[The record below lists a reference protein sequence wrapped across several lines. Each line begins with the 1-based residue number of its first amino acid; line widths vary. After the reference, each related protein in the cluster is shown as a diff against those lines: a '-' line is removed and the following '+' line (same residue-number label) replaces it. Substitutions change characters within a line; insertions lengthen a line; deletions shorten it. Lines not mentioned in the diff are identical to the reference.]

1 MRVNKFTVTLVG
13 AAALTAG
20 LGTAASAGTTTTATS
35 NPLPIVTITHDNGG
49 VQVSTG
55 VPGQPL
61 LSASVDNRGIC
72 GGFSYEEG
80 FCIPVSVG

>member
-1 MRVNKFTVTLVG
+1 MHVNKLTATLVG

-20 LGTAASAGTTTTATS
+20 LGTAASASTATTAS
-35 NPLPIVTITHDNGG
+35 NLPIVTVTHDNGG
-49 VQVSTG
+49 VQVYTG